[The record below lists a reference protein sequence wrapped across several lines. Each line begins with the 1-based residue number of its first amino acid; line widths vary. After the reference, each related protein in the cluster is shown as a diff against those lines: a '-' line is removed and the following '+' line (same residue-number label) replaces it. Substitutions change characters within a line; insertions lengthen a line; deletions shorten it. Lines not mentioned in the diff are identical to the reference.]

1 MSEFTDD
8 DLLQNSTRLMSTKVC
23 LNSVHSLLR
32 RLSISLFK
40 QIYHAHIYVQIGR
53 SRDPQRFAKQ
63 KVEEELKLAPFEGPE
78 IVTHQSDT
86 SEQNKSGQNGEKKHR
101 GCSRNALGGFF
112 SS

>member
-1 MSEFTDD
+1 MSTFTDD
-8 DLLQNSTRLMSTKVC
+8 DLLNNSTRLMSTKVRFF
-23 LNSVHSLLR
+23 LER
-32 RLSISLFK
+32 RQETHDALTTKKK
-40 QIYHAHIYVQIGR
+40 QIGH

-63 KVEEELKLAPFEGPE
+63 KVEEEIKLAPFEGPE

>member
-1 MSEFTDD
+1 MSTFTDD
-8 DLLQNSTRLMSTKVC
+8 ELLNKSTRLMSTK
-23 LNSVHSLLR
+23 
-32 RLSISLFK
+32 
-40 QIYHAHIYVQIGR
+40 IGH

-63 KVEEELKLAPFEGPE
+63 KLEEEIKLAPFEGPE

>member
-1 MSEFTDD
+1 MSTFTDD
-8 DLLQNSTRLMSTKVC
+8 DLLNNSTRLMSTKVRFFSRTQTR
-23 LNSVHSLLR
+23 NTR
-32 RLSISLFK
+32 RAHHEKNK
-40 QIYHAHIYVQIGR
+40 QIGH

-63 KVEEELKLAPFEGPE
+63 KVEEEIKLAPFEGPE